1 MATADTATEYYGKPP
16 KSLDLSGNISENW
29 RKFKQS
35 FDIFLKASGSIRKP
49 DEIKVAIL
57 LNIVGEDGIELY
69 NTFNLQEA
77 ERNNLAKVL
86 QCFEEYCVPKK
97 NIVYETFKFSSRM
110 QQEGEKFDSFLAE
123 IKKLSQTCEFGTM
136 ADRMVR
142 DRIVLGI
149 KDKVLQ
155 ERLLRVED
163 LNLQKAIDYCR
174 AAEVSKDQAKSLQ
187 GDKAEIDSIRKKVQ
201 QKSSKF
207 KGKDAATKFDC
218 RRCGTNHGP
227 RECPAYGKKCKKC
240 GKLNHYA
247 IGCKVKKI
255 KELTEQTNVQ
265 SESKDSSFCI
275 DQVEIGNIN
284 SRWFEMIQINNSIV
298 KFKLDTG
305 ADVNVLPLKI
315 YNKVKKS
322 KVKLESASIIL
333 ESFGGKIKPLGI
345 AELLCTIKDVTK
357 KQKFVI
363 VREDTMPLLG
373 LCTCREFN

>member
-1 MATADTATEYYGKPP
+1 MYYYGKPP

-77 ERNNLAKVL
+77 ERYNLAKVL

-110 QQEGEKFDSFLAE
+110 QQEDEKFDSFLAE

-142 DRIVLGI
+142 DRIVLRI

-174 AAEVSKDQAKSLQ
+174 AAEVSKVQANSLQ

-207 KGKDAATKFDC
+207 KGKDAATKDC
-218 RRCGTNHGP
+218 RRCGTNHGL

-284 SRWFEMIQINNSIV
+284 SRWFEMI
-298 KFKLDTG
+298 
-305 ADVNVLPLKI
+305 
-315 YNKVKKS
+315 
-322 KVKLESASIIL
+322 
-333 ESFGGKIKPLGI
+333 
-345 AELLCTIKDVTK
+345 
-357 KQKFVI
+357 
-363 VREDTMPLLG
+363 
-373 LCTCREFN
+373 

>member
-174 AAEVSKDQAKSLQ
+174 AAEVSKVQAKSLQ

-201 QKSSKF
+201 QKS
-207 KGKDAATKFDC
+207 
-218 RRCGTNHGP
+218 N
-227 RECPAYGKKCKKC
+227 
-240 GKLNHYA
+240 
-247 IGCKVKKI
+247 
-255 KELTEQTNVQ
+255 
-265 SESKDSSFCI
+265 SSFCI

-333 ESFGGKIKPLGI
+333 ESFGGTKIKPLGI

-357 KQKFVI
+357 KQNKGNMVRRNSSHLKKTKTEFKSNYDEDFDDRTKRNERNDSI
-363 VREDTMPLLG
+363 VPDNANTVNEERQQMKATRSGRMVKPPVKLRDYVL
-373 LCTCREFN
+373 